1 MSIVLSPD
9 EILDIINN
17 DKNCVIV
24 DVRSSYEFKTNHFI
38 GAINIPILT
47 LHSITSRVLNKN
59 TNIFLYC
66 SSGLI
71 SEDGKKMLRKLG
83 YKNVYNMGGIY
94 HYTEHLYIE

>member
-1 MSIVLSPD
+1 MSNELLPD
-9 EILDIINN
+9 EILEIINN
-17 DKNCVIV
+17 DKNCVII
-24 DVRSSYEFKTNHFI
+24 DVRSNFEFKTNHFI
-38 GAINIPILT
+38 GAINIPLFN
-47 LHSITSRVLNKN
+47 LHSITSRVINRN

-94 HYTEHLYIE
+94 QYTEHLYLE